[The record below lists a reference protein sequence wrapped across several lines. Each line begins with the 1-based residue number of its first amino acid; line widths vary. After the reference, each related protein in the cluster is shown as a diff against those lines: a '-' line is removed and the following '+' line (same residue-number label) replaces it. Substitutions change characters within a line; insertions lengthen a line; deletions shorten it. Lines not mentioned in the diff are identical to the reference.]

1 MRKLLPSLDKEQV
14 TLIVRAIRFVT
25 GNLVNSGDPLVGLL
39 LGLLSSLLLRQK
51 DLVTREVNEE
61 VLDVAMQ
68 CVEDKEIKLTVLV
81 LVEALL

>member
-61 VLDVAMQ
+61 VLDMAMQ
-68 CVEDKEIKLTVLV
+68 CVEDKEIKSTVLV
-81 LVEALL
+81 LVEALI